1 MSLLDA
7 LFGSAA
13 VAKAFSDEARLQR
26 MLDFEAAL
34 ARAEARVGVVPE
46 GATRAIEAE
55 CQVSKLDFAGIAH
68 AAADAGNLA
77 IPLVAQLT
85 ELVKRSDPEAAR
97 YVHWGATSQD
107 VIDTGL
113 MLQVRDALVPMMDRI
128 DRLCELLAGL
138 ADRHRATPMVART
151 WLQHAVPTLFGFK
164 VAGWLDAMH
173 RHRMRFE
180 TIRAHGLTLQFG
192 GAAGTLA
199 SLGDRGLAVA
209 QALAGELQLDVPD
222 LPWHAHRDRVA
233 EIGTTLA
240 LCMGTLGK
248 MARDIAL
255 QSQTE
260 LGELAEPAKAG
271 GGGSSTMPHKRN
283 SVNTALIL
291 ANAER
296 VPGLTA
302 TMLTAMQQEHERGM
316 GNWHAEWETLPE
328 IFCLVGGALERTMTV
343 MDGLEVHADR
353 MLENL
358 QLTRG
363 LIFAEAASMALA
375 SRIGKSEAH
384 KIVEAASRKAVLEK
398 IDLSDVLA
406 EDPQVTAHLSPED
419 VERIFDSRSYRG
431 EAERFIDR
439 VLATHRTIFKVT
451 ATHPV

>member
-1 MSLLDA
+1 MTLLDPM
-7 LFGSAA
+7 FGSEA
-13 VAKAFSDEARLQR
+13 VTKAFSDEARLQR

-34 ARAEARVGVVPE
+34 AQAEARLGVIP
-46 GATRAIEAE
+46 GDAARAIAAE
-55 CQVSKLDFAGIAH
+55 CQVSKLDFDRIAH
-68 AAADAGNLA
+68 SAADAGNLA

-85 ELVKRSDPEAAR
+85 VLVKKSDPEAAR

-113 MLQVRDALVPMMDRI
+113 ILQVRDALVPMMDSI
-128 DRLCELLAGL
+128 DRLCALLAGL

-151 WLQHAVPTLFGFK
+151 WLQHAVPTVFGFK

-173 RHRMRFE
+173 RHRLRFDAMRE
-180 TIRAHGLTLQFG
+180 HGLTLQFG

-199 SLGDRGLAVA
+199 SLGDRGLAVS
-209 QALAGELQLDVPD
+209 QALAAELQLGLPD

-233 EIGTTLA
+233 ELGTTLA

-248 MARDIAL
+248 VAHDIAL

-260 LGELAEPAKAG
+260 VGELAEPEKTG
-271 GGGSSTMPHKRN
+271 RGGSSTMPHKRN
-283 SVNTALIL
+283 SVNSALIL
-291 ANAER
+291 AAAQR

-302 TMLTAMQQEHERGM
+302 TILTAMQQEHERGL

-328 IFCLVGGALERTMTV
+328 IFRLVGGALDRTVAV

-375 SRIGKSEAH
+375 SRVGKSEAH
-384 KIVEAASRKAVLEK
+384 KIVEAASRRAVLK
-398 IDLSDVLA
+398 GKHLADMLA
-406 EDPQVTAHLSPED
+406 EDPQVTPHLSPKD
-419 VERIFDSRSYRG
+419 VEAIFDSRSYRG

-439 VLATHRTIFKVT
+439 VLATHLTIFKVT
-451 ATHPV
+451 ATHQV

>member
-1 MSLLDA
+1 MSLMDA
-7 LFGSAA
+7 LFGSGA
-13 VAKAFSDEARLQR
+13 VTKAFSDEACLQR

-34 ARAEARVGVVPE
+34 ARAAARVAVIPE
-46 GATRAIEAE
+46 GAARAIAAE
-55 CQVSKLDFAGIAH
+55 CYASKFDFAEIAR
-68 AAADAGNLA
+68 ASADAGNLA

-85 ELVKRSDPEAAR
+85 SLVKASDPEAAR

-113 MLQVRDALVPMMDRI
+113 MLQVRDALAPMMDSI

-151 WLQHAVPTLFGFK
+151 WLQHAVPTVFGFK

-180 TIRAHGLTLQFG
+180 AVRTHGLTLQFG

-209 QALAGELQLDVPD
+209 KALAGELQLDLPD

-248 MARDIAL
+248 IARDIAL

-260 LGELAEPAKAG
+260 VGELAEPAKIG
-271 GGGSSTMPHKRN
+271 RGGSSTMPHKRN
-283 SVNTALIL
+283 PVNTAVVL
-291 ANAER
+291 AAADR

-302 TMLTAMQQEHERGM
+302 TLLRAMQQEHERGL
-316 GNWHAEWETLPE
+316 GSWQAEWETLPE
-328 IFCLVGGALERTMTV
+328 IFRLVGGALERTVMV

-363 LIFAEAASMALA
+363 LVFAEAASIALA
-375 SRIGKSEAH
+375 SRVGKADAH
-384 KIVEAASRKAVLEK
+384 KIVEAASRSAIAKKKPLSEVL
-398 IDLSDVLA
+398 S
-406 EDPQVTAHLSPED
+406 EDPQVTAQLSPED
-419 VERIFDSRSYRG
+419 LERIFDPRSYRG

-439 VLATHRTIFKVT
+439 VLSTHRTIFKVT
-451 ATHPV
+451 ATHQV